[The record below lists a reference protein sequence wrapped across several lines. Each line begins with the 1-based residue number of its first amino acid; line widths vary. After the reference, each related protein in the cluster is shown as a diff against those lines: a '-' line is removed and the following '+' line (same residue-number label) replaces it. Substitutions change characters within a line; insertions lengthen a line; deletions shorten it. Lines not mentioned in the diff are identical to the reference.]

1 MIEDAKTP
9 QIPVKE
15 KKAPTLY
22 LIVAIKILK
31 GVLLLL
37 VALGFYALAGKDLE
51 DLFDRFLHWIH
62 LDPESRFFAALGDR
76 LATLTPANVKKAAL
90 VPLLYGLFLIV
101 GGTGLALRA
110 KWAIYLAIG
119 ESAFFIPIEIYELIR
134 KHIPN
139 PDAPHPMFAHPK
151 IGLSIV
157 LAINVFIVWYLYKNR
172 ERLFRHH

>member
-9 QIPVKE
+9 QVAVIE

-22 LIVAIKILK
+22 FIVAIKIIK

-76 LATLTPANVKKAAL
+76 LSTLTPANVQKAAL

-101 GGTGLALRA
+101 GGTGLA
-110 KWAIYLAIG
+110 
-119 ESAFFIPIEIYELIR
+119 
-134 KHIPN
+134 
-139 PDAPHPMFAHPK
+139 
-151 IGLSIV
+151 
-157 LAINVFIVWYLYKNR
+157 
-172 ERLFRHH
+172 